1 MKYPNIEAER
11 ARTGMTKAAMAAEL
25 GVSTD
30 TVKNWQNGKTDI
42 PASKI
47 VALSN
52 LFNVS
57 SDYLLGRTAHVT
69 VAPTNG

>member
-11 ARTGMTKAAMAAEL
+11 ARTGMTKVAMATEI

-47 VALSN
+47 VALAN

-57 SDYLLGRTAHVT
+57 ADYLLGRTANSVSAN
-69 VAPTNG
+69 V